1 MSDRAIEKLLGFIIV
16 ILIATFAFI
25 YNSKNHP
32 STTENHDEEI
42 AEEASEESSE
52 EAAEP
57 TNAREMMEKESHYDI
72 KVMVMAQKFIEQN
85 TGYEIKMRNYDV
97 KPMGKHTDSE
107 TGEVYNFLYKIDG
120 EYALKSSGQIVP
132 FNMILGQIDNKSD
145 MWGCLRYEN
154 KFEGVVVDC
163 IKKDE

>member
-1 MSDRAIEKLLGFIIV
+1 MSDRAIEKLLGIIIV

-42 AEEASEESSE
+42 AEESSEESS
-52 EAAEP
+52 EP

>member
-1 MSDRAIEKLLGFIIV
+1 MNDKTTTKLFGIIIV
-16 ILIATFAFI
+16 ILIATFFYI
-25 YNSKNHP
+25 YANKNP
-32 STTENHDEEI
+32 SASDSASDNENY
-42 AEEASEESSE
+42 AE

-57 TNAREMMEKESHYDI
+57 TNATEMMEKESQYDVD
-72 KVMVMAQKFIEQN
+72 VMVMAKQFIEQN
-85 TGYEIKMRNYDV
+85 TGYEINMRDYDV

-132 FNMILGQIDNKSD
+132 FNMILGQIDYKDD
-145 MWGCLRYEN
+145 MWGCLRYET
-154 KFEGVVVDC
+154 KFDGVVVDR

>member
-1 MSDRAIEKLLGFIIV
+1 MNDKTTTKLFGIIIV
-16 ILIATFAFI
+16 ILIATFFYI
-25 YNSKNHP
+25 YTNKNSNESDSKNY
-32 STTENHDEEI
+32 
-42 AEEASEESSE
+42 AEEQT
-52 EAAEP
+52 EP
-57 TNAREMMEKESHYDI
+57 TNALEMMEQDKHYDVD
-72 KVMVMAQKFIEQN
+72 VMVMAKQFIEQN

-145 MWGCLRYEN
+145 MWGCLRYET
-154 KFEGVVVDC
+154 KFDGVVFDR

>member
-1 MSDRAIEKLLGFIIV
+1 MNDKAIEKLFGFIIV

-25 YNSKNHP
+25 YNSKNAN
-32 STTENHDEEI
+32 TTENYDEEI
-42 AEEASEESSE
+42 TEETSE
-52 EAAEP
+52 EATEP
-57 TNAREMMEKESHYDI
+57 TNAREMMEQDKHYDI
-72 KVMVMAQKFIEQN
+72 TVMVMAQKFIEQN
-85 TGYEIKMRNYDV
+85 LGYEIKMRNYDV

-154 KFEGVVVDC
+154 KFEGVVVDR

>member
-42 AEEASEESSE
+42 AEETS
-52 EAAEP
+52 EP
-57 TNAREMMEKESHYDI
+57 TNAREMMEQDEHYDVT
-72 KVMVMAQKFIEQN
+72 VMVMAQKFIEQYL
-85 TGYEIKMRNYDV
+85 GYEINMRDYDV
-97 KPMGKHTDSE
+97 KPMGKHTNSE

-145 MWGCLRYEN
+145 MWGCLRYED
-154 KFEGVVVDC
+154 KFDGVVLDR